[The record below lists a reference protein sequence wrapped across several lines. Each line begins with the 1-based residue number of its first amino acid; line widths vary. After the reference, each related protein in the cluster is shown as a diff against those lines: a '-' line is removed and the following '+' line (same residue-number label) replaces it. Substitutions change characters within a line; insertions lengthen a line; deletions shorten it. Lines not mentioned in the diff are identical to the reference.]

1 VTRDWWII
9 AVAIAAAA
17 LGIALAVALSF
28 ARWKA
33 RYIRQSRA
41 VTTGKIAEQLAPHF
55 PSFPLNPREARFL
68 GSPVDFVVFDGL
80 EDGEVRRVVF
90 VEVKTGAATL
100 TTRERLVRDAVRAG
114 RVEWLEVRPGE

>member
-1 VTRDWWII
+1 MTRDWLII
-9 AVAIAAAA
+9 AVAISATA
-17 LGIALAVALSF
+17 LGIALAVALAF

-41 VTTGKIAEQLAPHF
+41 VTTGKVAEQLAPHF